1 MSRGEIVEN
10 YFSIGEVAK
19 YQNISKQTLIFY
31 DKIGLFCPAYVDPK
45 NGYRYYSAG
54 QIDYLDTILIMKK
67 IGFPLSEIRE
77 HMRDYTSDSSLA
89 AMKKQ
94 LTVIESQMEELR
106 LIRSRLQHRCAQ
118 MEEAK
123 RYRSRENPVLEE
135 TAEERCILCRK
146 VEAPYTLR
154 EISIATKQC
163 FADFFQKNLPVYF
176 QCGVSVPLKRIQ
188 EGRYT
193 EASIAFLPIEK
204 TDKADNVTTLPS
216 GRCVS
221 ICHMGDYLS
230 IGRSYEK
237 LLGYCEEHRL
247 QIISDS
253 YEFCI
258 NDYITTNDEN
268 EYITKIL
275 FYVQDK
281 V

>member
-1 MSRGEIVEN
+1 MEN

-67 IGFPLSEIRE
+67 IGFSLSDIRE
-77 HMRDYTSDSSLA
+77 HMRDYTSDTSLA

-94 LTVIESQMEELR
+94 LTVIESRIEELR
-106 LIRSRLQHRCAQ
+106 LIRSRLLHRCVQ
-118 MEEAK
+118 MEEAQ
-123 RYRSRENPVLEE
+123 RSSRENSVTEE
-135 TAEERCILCRK
+135 ITEERSILYRE
-146 VEAPYTLR
+146 VAAPYTLR

-163 FADFFQKNLPVYF
+163 FADFFQNNLPVYF
-176 QCGVSVPLKRIQ
+176 QCGVSVPLKRIR

-204 TDKADNVTTLPS
+204 TDRAENILVLPA

-221 ICHMGDYLS
+221 VCHTGNYLS

-237 LLGYCEEHRL
+237 LLGYCKAHGL
-247 QIISDS
+247 QIISDA

-275 FYVQDK
+275 FYVQSEK
-281 V
+281 